1 MSQDGSIIIW
11 GRLPTQLYNFII
23 GPRADTST
31 SEDVLLGRLLEL
43 KLKAVRSFASA
54 AIVKLDDCA
63 SPAEVQK
70 MATSMARLVET
81 CSKEG
86 QAPTGVTDV
95 VYYIE
100 DDRKASLELASQYN
114 AAIIEAVMIAWRA
127 LGKAPLDDHPDFQR
141 VSDAHEQRR
150 HDIVSAENALSASV
164 LAWAAL

>member
-23 GPRADTST
+23 GPRADTS
-31 SEDVLLGRLLEL
+31 SGEDVLLGRLREL
-43 KLKAVRSFASA
+43 KLKAVKSFASE
-54 AIVKLDDCA
+54 VVYLDDYA
-63 SPAEVQK
+63 SPTDMQK
-70 MATSMARLVET
+70 MATSMTRLVEQ
-81 CSKEG
+81 CSSEG